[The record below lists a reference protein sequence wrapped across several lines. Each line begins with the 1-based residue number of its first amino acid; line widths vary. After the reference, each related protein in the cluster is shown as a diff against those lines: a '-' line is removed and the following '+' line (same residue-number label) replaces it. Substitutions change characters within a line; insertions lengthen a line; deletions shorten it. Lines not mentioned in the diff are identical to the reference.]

1 MNKEHLQKFRV
12 LVGELSPENLHEDGE
27 ISNWQANRKEK
38 KLLKQWNRL
47 EKDVGRKVTEDEIW
61 NGWYEDD
68 FSDPNKIRFDFYV
81 NEWTTTFDNYQ

>member
-1 MNKEHLQKFRV
+1 
-12 LVGELSPENLHEDGE
+12 
-27 ISNWQANRKEK
+27 
-38 KLLKQWNRL
+38 
-47 EKDVGRKVTEDEIW
+47 VGRKVTEDEIW